1 MCSADGRSE
10 AAWDNDAYASL
21 PPKTMSRSSYD
32 RHLTIFSP
40 EGRLYQVE
48 YAFKAINAAGIT
60 AVAVRGRDA
69 VVVATQKKLPDKLID
84 ASTVTHIFSIT
95 PEIGCVVTG
104 RTADARAQVQRARSE
119 AAEFKYKYGYPI
131 SPDLLA
137 KRLANIN
144 QVYTQKAAMR
154 PLGISMILVGLDEEL
169 GDAPQI
175 FKLDPA
181 GHYVGYRAT
190 ASGTKQTEA
199 INFLEKQFKRSN
211 VSSASVTAAAATES
225 AATSAAGQA
234 GSATDSALVEAEEV
248 ASRLSREDV
257 LDLAVNTL
265 NTVLAQEL
273 KPSEIE
279 IGIVG
284 GPNVAAAEANPKES
298 AQQRRFT
305 TLGEADIVQILERL
319 AERD

>member
-1 MCSADGRSE
+1 
-10 AAWDNDAYASL
+10 
-21 PPKTMSRSSYD
+21 MSRSSYD

-60 AVAVRGRDA
+60 AVAVRGRDS
-69 VVVATQKKLPDKLID
+69 VVIATQKKLPDKLID
-84 ASTVTHIFSIT
+84 ASTVTHIFTIT

-104 RTADARAQVQRARSE
+104 RSADARAQVQRARSE

-154 PLGISMILVGLDEEL
+154 PLGIAMILIGLDEEQ
-169 GDAPQI
+169 GHKPQI

-181 GHYVGYRAT
+181 GHYVGFRAT

-199 INFLEKQFKRSN
+199 INFLEKQFKRTSS
-211 VSSASVTAAAATES
+211 VSASAP
-225 AATSAAGQA
+225 
-234 GSATDSALVEAEEV
+234 DSALREAEEI
-248 ASRLSREDV
+248 AAKLSRDDA
-257 LDLAVNTL
+257 LDMAVNAL
-265 NTVLAQEL
+265 STVLAQEL
-273 KPSEIE
+273 KPSELE
-279 IGIVG
+279 VGVVG
-284 GPNVAAAEANPKES
+284 GPAALASDADPK
-298 AQQRRFT
+298 AQAAQRRFS
-305 TLGEADIVQILERL
+305 TLSEAEIGQILDRL

>member
-1 MCSADGRSE
+1 
-10 AAWDNDAYASL
+10 
-21 PPKTMSRSSYD
+21 MSRSSYD

-48 YAFKAINAAGIT
+48 YAFKAISGAGIT
-60 AVAVRGRDA
+60 AVAVRGRDT

-84 ASTVTHIFSIT
+84 ASTVTHIFMIT
-95 PEIGCVVTG
+95 PQIGCVVTG
-104 RTADARAQVQRARSE
+104 RTPDARAQVQRARSE
-119 AAEFKYKYGYPI
+119 AAEFQYKYGYPI
-131 SPDLLA
+131 TPDLLA

-154 PLGISMILVGLDEEL
+154 PLGIAMILIGLDYEQGQE
-169 GDAPQI
+169 PQI

-199 INFLEKQFKRSN
+199 ISFLEKQFKR
-211 VSSASVTAAAATES
+211 VPTAMAPDAALA
-225 AATSAAGQA
+225 
-234 GSATDSALVEAEEV
+234 EAENMARE
-248 ASRLSREDV
+248 LSREDV
-257 LDLAVNTL
+257 LDMAVNTL
-265 NTVLAQEL
+265 HTVLAQEL
-273 KPSEIE
+273 KPSEVE

-284 GPNVAAAEANPKES
+284 GPAVRDPSADPREAEA
-298 AQQRRFT
+298 QRRFR